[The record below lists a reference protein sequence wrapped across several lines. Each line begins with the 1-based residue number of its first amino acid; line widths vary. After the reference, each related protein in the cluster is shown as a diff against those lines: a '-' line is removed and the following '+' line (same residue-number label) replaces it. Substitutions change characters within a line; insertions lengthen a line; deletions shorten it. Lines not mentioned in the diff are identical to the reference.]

1 MADINQEINDIK
13 QELSSISAKV
23 DMVLELI
30 NNFTIFLYE
39 SDDDSDLEDDEDS
52 DAYYIGQ
59 EEEDQD
65 DLWENDNEDWL
76 GRLI

>member
-30 NNFTIFLYE
+30 NNFTLFLYE

-76 GRLI
+76 GR

>member
-76 GRLI
+76 GR

>member
-30 NNFTIFLYE
+30 NNFTLFLYE

-59 EEEDQD
+59 EE
-65 DLWENDNEDWL
+65 
-76 GRLI
+76 